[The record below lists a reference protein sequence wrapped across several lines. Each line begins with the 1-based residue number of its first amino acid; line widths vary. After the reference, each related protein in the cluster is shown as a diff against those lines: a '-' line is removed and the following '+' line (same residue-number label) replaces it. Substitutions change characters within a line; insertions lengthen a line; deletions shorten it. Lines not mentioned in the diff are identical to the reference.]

1 MSMNTQFNKTL
12 VCLLPGELEWTE
24 MFSAPAAEELT
35 ARSPHGQRGRASPA
49 TPSCAPQTRNVT
61 LVVSSRVPAS
71 RNTEPC
77 SPWKAQAAPLHQG
90 HCLRGLA
97 ARSPALG
104 VTSSRARASCYFGMF
119 MPQKVLLNTSKI
131 NKPSRPKAAET
142 TSCGLIAPDFISS
155 LRSKARLLHLTF
167 PLLFQTQE
175 QAVLHLSTARCC
187 F

>member
-1 MSMNTQFNKTL
+1 MSTNTLFNKTL
-12 VCLLPGELEWTE
+12 ACLPAGELEWTE

-35 ARSPHGQRGRASPA
+35 ARSSHGQRRRTSPA
-49 TPSCAPQTRNVT
+49 MPSCTQQTRWCPHVFLSCDGQET
-61 LVVSSRVPAS
+61 QSRVLCGRHRQPPAPGAS
-71 RNTEPC
+71 SSAWE
-77 SPWKAQAAPLHQG
+77 
-90 HCLRGLA
+90 
-97 ARSPALG
+97 SPAHG
-104 VTSSRARASCYFGMF
+104 ARASCYFGMF

-142 TSCGLIAPDFISS
+142 TFCGLIAPDFISS

-175 QAVLHLSTARCC
+175 QGVRQVSAAWRC